1 MISGG
6 LYFFKD
12 EICAFVIQE
21 VNQHLKAKVKVQ
33 EVDLSFWGSFPNVSV
48 DFNEVFIQDS
58 YKNANEYDTLLY
70 SEKVR
75 LKFNASDIW
84 NEIYDVKEIIP
95 SIYLATELSRTKL

>member
-1 MISGG
+1 MKQKILKISLWIAGILLGISLMISGG

-58 YKNANEYDTLLY
+58 YEDANEYDTLLY
-70 SEKVR
+70 
-75 LKFNASDIW
+75 
-84 NEIYDVKEIIP
+84 
-95 SIYLATELSRTKL
+95 T